1 MDGNQVLGSSDYC
14 SSIKADSVEGQARKN
29 AAKSFASSIC
39 SADEKLFQDQQVVVQ
54 VSNID
59 SLKQLDAINED
70 MQSDIQRK
78 SNSYLLQTFNPK
90 ENDSLKSSNY

>member
-1 MDGNQVLGSSDYC
+1 MLGSSDYC
-14 SSIKADSVEGQARKN
+14 SSIKADSAEGRATKN

-39 SADEKLFQDQQVVVQ
+39 SNDEKLFQDQQVVVH

-70 MQSDIQRK
+70 AQSDVRPK
-78 SNSYLLQTFNPK
+78 SKSYLLQTFNPM
-90 ENDSLKSSNY
+90 ESNSLKSSIR